1 MIRWWDVLKVFKRLQ
16 CFKSFPI
23 HLHLNPF
30 CHIFRQWF
38 QLQQTMS
45 SVSQSSYKQYDIKG
59 FPPWT
64 MCTLM
69 QLFRWTRK
77 YLQRSASERIS
88 QPLQK
93 SHQSQFYI
101 FCPGLLAFYPSHS
114 GNKRRFDKKAA
125 ELPDN
130 SFRMR
135 YKHNLFCPIQQIW
148 LFKID
153 EKLWYTFCSWV
164 EVKIWNFYGP
174 KMKIK
179 YLKFLRSLDTHFAVG

>member
-1 MIRWWDVLKVFKRLQ
+1 MIRCWDVLKVFKPLQ
-16 CFKSFPI
+16 CFNSFPI
-23 HLHLNPF
+23 HLHLNIF
-30 CHIFRQWF
+30 FHIFRQWF

-45 SVSQSSYKQYDIKG
+45 SVSQSSYKQFDIKG
-59 FPPWT
+59 FPPCT
-64 MCTLM
+64 TCTLM

-114 GNKRRFDKKAA
+114 GNKRFDKKAA

-130 SFRMR
+130 LFRMR
-135 YKHNLFCPIQQIW
+135 HKHIYIAPYNKF
-148 LFKID
+148 D
-153 EKLWYTFCSWV
+153 
-164 EVKIWNFYGP
+164 
-174 KMKIK
+174 
-179 YLKFLRSLDTHFAVG
+179 YLKLMRSFDTHFAVGS

>member
-125 ELPDN
+125 ELPVN
-130 SFRMR
+130 SEWCTNIIYIATDDIF
-135 YKHNLFCPIQQIW
+135 H
-148 LFKID
+148 
-153 EKLWYTFCSWV
+153 
-164 EVKIWNFYGP
+164 
-174 KMKIK
+174 
-179 YLKFLRSLDTHFAVG
+179 YLKLLRSFDTIIWQSIWSKLASWSYSGITLDIKVFSLWRTS

>member
-1 MIRWWDVLKVFKRLQ
+1 MIRCWDVLKVFKPLQ
-16 CFKSFPI
+16 CFNSFPI
-23 HLHLNPF
+23 HLHLNIF
-30 CHIFRQWF
+30 FHIFRQWF

-59 FPPWT
+59 FPPCT

-69 QLFRWTRK
+69 QLFRWSRK
-77 YLQRSASERIS
+77 YLPRSASERIS

-114 GNKRRFDKKAA
+114 GNKRFDKKAA

-135 YKHNLFCPIQQIW
+135 HKHIYIAPYNKF
-148 LFKID
+148 D
-153 EKLWYTFCSWV
+153 
-164 EVKIWNFYGP
+164 
-174 KMKIK
+174 
-179 YLKFLRSLDTHFAVG
+179 YLKLMRSFDTHFAVGS